1 MIQRRTR
8 DRAGVYRAKCR
19 AFARRHGWDDEEIW
33 FVWQM
38 LDDVLAARMDLP
50 DDAREH
56 AAYLR
61 LEAIYAKAGSTPN

>member
-1 MIQRRTR
+1 MIQRPRR
-8 DRAGVYRAKCR
+8 DQGGVYRARCR

-50 DDAREH
+50 DDVRE
-56 AAYLR
+56 ASAYR
-61 LEAIYAKAGSTPN
+61 HLEAIYAKAGSIPN